1 MTLIILFG
9 LGLFAAFMLCIVL
22 LMGRSSTQGALLEQ
36 VAREARGSGAI
47 SGPWRPVSADAMAR
61 PFTALRRI
69 FSAEPDPEIVYRLM
83 LAGYRK
89 PYHAD
94 IFLGMRLAVPAVL
107 GLSAAMIFSD
117 NAIVFFLLALVIG
130 FFAPDFWLSYAT
142 NRRRERLRLSLPD
155 SLDLLAI
162 CLEAGL
168 GLDQAV
174 VRVGQELE
182 VSHPELSQELL
193 LINFEQRAGVQRNAA
208 WQSFAVRAN
217 FESARSFVA
226 MLIQTDRFGTPIAKS
241 LGAFSDALRTQ
252 RRQKAE
258 ERAAKTTIKLVPPLV
273 FCIFPAMGVVVIGPA
288 LVAISYFFS
297 HFLHDLSCMFFK
309 SKEVNYG

>member
-1 MTLIILFG
+1 MIMLVL
-9 LGLFAAFMLCIVL
+9 LGLAVFSALMLCFVFL
-22 LMGRSSTQGALLEQ
+22 LNRSSAQSALLEQ
-36 VAREARGSGAI
+36 VTREARGTGPVA
-47 SGPWRPVSADAMAR
+47 GPWRGVNADLVAK
-61 PFTALRRI
+61 PFTAVRRV
-69 FSAEPDPEIVYRLM
+69 FSAEPDPEIVRRLM

-94 IFLGMRLAVPAVL
+94 IFLGMRLALPALL
-107 GLSAAMIFSD
+107 GFAVAMIFSD
-117 NAIVFFLLALVIG
+117 NTIIFFIVALVIG

-155 SLDLLAI
+155 GLDLMAI

-168 GLDQAV
+168 GLDQSV
-174 VRVGQELE
+174 VKIGQEME
-182 VSHPELSQELL
+182 VSHPELSEELL
-193 LINFEQRAGVQRNAA
+193 LVNFEQRAGVQRNSA
-208 WQSFAVRAN
+208 WQSFASRAN

-241 LGAFSDALRTQ
+241 LAAFSDALRTQ

-288 LVAISYFFS
+288 IVAVTYAFA
-297 HFLHDLSCMFFK
+297 HFLH
-309 SKEVNYG
+309 G

>member
-9 LGLFAAFMLCIVL
+9 LGLFAAFMLCFVL

-36 VAREARGSGAI
+36 VAREARGTGPI
-47 SGPWRPVSADAMAR
+47 SGPWRPVSADAVAR

-69 FSAEPDPEIVYRLM
+69 FSAEPDPEIVHRLM

-117 NAIVFFLLALVIG
+117 NAIIFFLLALVIG

-258 ERAAKTTIKLVPPLV
+258 EKAAKTTIKLVPPLV

-297 HFLHDLSCMFFK
+297 HFLHA
-309 SKEVNYG
+309 

>member
-1 MTLIILFG
+1 MTLTIIFG
-9 LGLFAAFMLCIVL
+9 LGLFVAFMLCFVL
-22 LMGRSSTQGALLEQ
+22 LLGRSSAQGALLEQ
-36 VAREARGSGAI
+36 VAREARGRGPI
-47 SGPWRPVSADAMAR
+47 SGPWRPSVSGDLVAK
-61 PFTALRRI
+61 PFTAVRR
-69 FSAEPDPEIVYRLM
+69 FFANEPDPEIVRRLM

-94 IFLGMRLAVPAVL
+94 IFLGMRLALPAVL
-107 GLSAAMIFSD
+107 GLTVALVVSSNTI
-117 NAIVFFLLALVIG
+117 IFFLLAIVVG
-130 FFAPDFWLSYAT
+130 FFIPDFWLTHAT
-142 NRRRERLRLSLPD
+142 NRRRQRLKLSLPD
-155 SLDLLAI
+155 SLDLLSI

-182 VSHPELSQELL
+182 MSHPELSEELL

-241 LGAFSDALRTQ
+241 LSAFSDALRTQ
-252 RRQKAE
+252 RRQQAE

-273 FCIFPAMGVVVIGPA
+273 FCIFPAMGVVVVGPA
-288 LVAISYFFS
+288 IVAVSYFFS
-297 HFLHDLSCMFFK
+297 HFLHK
-309 SKEVNYG
+309 